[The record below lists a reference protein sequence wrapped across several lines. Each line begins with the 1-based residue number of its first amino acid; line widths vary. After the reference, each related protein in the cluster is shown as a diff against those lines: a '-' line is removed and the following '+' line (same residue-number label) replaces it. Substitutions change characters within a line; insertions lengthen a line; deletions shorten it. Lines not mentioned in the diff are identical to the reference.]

1 MDFEY
6 PPEPTPAPAPPA
18 DAQYPAQ
25 PAKRRPNVVV
35 LLIIAVLLVAAGLAA
50 LALRDDDDDA
60 AVVGAPAGEAT
71 STTAAGG
78 GPRSPGTEGQ
88 VSPAQRRVFDD
99 LMDQVAK
106 VRGLEWRGPLDL
118 EIVSNAEL
126 ARLVQESTNRDVD
139 PVQLAAEEATL
150 KLLGLIPDNLDYKKL
165 IDDLLAEQVLGFY
178 DPETK
183 ELFVGSDG
191 GNDID
196 SRTRWVIAHEMTH
209 ALTDQVF
216 GYGPATIALDKED
229 RAEELAAYS
238 ALLEGDAT
246 LAQTLWAQE
255 HLSPAEQAAL
265 LLGGGESGVA
275 VFLRAPQYIQRAL
288 FFPYNEGQTFVQ
300 GLYEDGGW
308 AAVDAAYRNPPT
320 STEHILDPA
329 TYRARQPSASPPL
342 PDVASAS
349 GCSGLRT
356 GILGQFD
363 MRALLDEHL
372 TATEAGR
379 AAEGWNGDAF
389 SLVRC
394 GSTLGFVDRWRTDGN
409 TEATRLVEALNRWAG
424 PWAGSRTTTP
434 AGDGR
439 FSGPSGAGRIVRNGN
454 TVDLVLAE
462 NAETVDRLARALAS

>member
-6 PPEPTPAPAPPA
+6 PPEPTPAPTPEPQPPA
-18 DAQYPAQ
+18 HSS
-25 PAKRRPNVVV
+25 KRPSKVV
-35 LLIIAVLLVAAGLAA
+35 LLLVVAMLLVAAGLAA
-50 LALRDDDDDA
+50 LALRDDDDA
-60 AVVGAPAGEAT
+60 ADVVGAPAAEAT

-78 GPRSPGTEGQ
+78 GSGSPGTDGQ
-88 VSPAQRRVFDD
+88 VSPAQRRVFDE
-99 LMDQVAK
+99 LMGQVAK
-106 VRGLEWRGPLDL
+106 VRGLEWKGPLDL
-118 EIVSNAEL
+118 KIVPKGEL

-150 KLLGLIPDNLDYKKL
+150 KLLGLIPDDLDYKKL
-165 IDDLLAEQVLGFY
+165 VDDLLAEQVLGFY

-191 GNDID
+191 GDDID
-196 SRTRWVIAHEMTH
+196 ARTRWVIAHEMTH

-216 GYGPATIALDKED
+216 GYGPATIILDKED

-246 LAQTLWAQE
+246 LAQTLWAQA
-255 HLSPAEQAAL
+255 HLSSAEQAAL
-265 LLGGGESGVA
+265 LLGGGGSGVA

-288 FFPYNEGQTFVQ
+288 FFPYNEGQTFVE
-300 GLYEDGGW
+300 GLYDDGGW

-329 TYRARQPSASPPL
+329 TYRAGQPSASPPL
-342 PDVASAS
+342 PDVAAAS
-349 GCSGLRT
+349 GCAGLRA
-356 GILGQFD
+356 GIVGQFD

-424 PWAGSRTTTP
+424 PWSGNRAATP

-439 FSGPSGAGRIVRNGN
+439 FSGPSGAGRISRNGN

-462 NAETVDRLARALAS
+462 NTETVDRLVRALAG